1 MATQK
6 EKTSLQDALQGRFA
20 KKGAAELK
28 SDLEGSFNT
37 LSDHELVEAVIE
49 RVQRYVVEAWGEKA
63 DDDFSQIASYEVKEI
78 QENIRD
84 ELKRYVSS
92 FISDAHREFIVRCHA
107 RGLSTSDAVRE
118 LIREDEVINRLAQND
133 AMGPKQL
140 KEILIHRLA
149 YLKPSST
156 RWSERKYG
164 SVWRETREEYKQ
176 AIRDIPFTSQVEQ
189 VALLAKQADR
199 INKAL
204 ETQRLS
210 VKEVQM
216 LSNSLVKTV
225 VSLRK
230 LSAIDEQQIPV
241 NLSASQLVGV
251 LEWLTLTLK
260 VPEQQVIGGEAEEL
274 VGVLERLTLALK
286 IPAQRTNSSG
296 AKALPAEA
304 GSASE
309 WR

>member
-20 KKGAAELK
+20 KKRDAELK

-37 LSDHELVEAVIE
+37 LSDHELVKAVIE

-63 DDDFSQIASYEVKEI
+63 GDDFSQIASYEVKEI

-107 RGLSTSDAVRE
+107 HGLSTSDAVWE
-118 LIREDEVINRLAQND
+118 LMREDEIINQLAQND
-133 AMGPKQL
+133 AMGTKQL
-140 KEILIHRLA
+140 REILIHRLA

-156 RWSERKYG
+156 RWSEKKYG
-164 SVWRETREEYKQ
+164 SVWREAREEYKQ
-176 AIRDIPFTSQVEQ
+176 AVRDIPFTSQVEQ

-199 INKAL
+199 INEAL
-204 ETQRLS
+204 ETRSLS

-225 VSLRK
+225 LSLRK
-230 LSAIDEQQIPV
+230 LSAVDEQQIPV
-241 NLSASQLVGV
+241 IC
-251 LEWLTLTLK
+251 
-260 VPEQQVIGGEAEEL
+260 P
-274 VGVLERLTLALK
+274 RL
-286 IPAQRTNSSG
+286 N
-296 AKALPAEA
+296 
-304 GSASE
+304 
-309 WR
+309 